1 MQRIQKFENLGC
13 KTLEERSSDYL
24 PTDHH
29 ADDDDDDDDAAVA
42 RKKATELLNRV
53 EGITAAD
60 YPNQVLLLDFFIDE
74 LTAAVNKS
82 DDGEMLRIAESW
94 LSNSNNYK
102 EDEESEM
109 MMKMEMKGFRSWNV
123 GNFEEETRELGRK
136 LEIMVLNDLI
146 DEILSDL
153 ISIK

>member
-1 MQRIQKFENLGC
+1 MQRIQKFENLGF

-29 ADDDDDDDDAAVA
+29 ADDDDDAAVA

-74 LTAAVNKS
+74 LIAAVNKS

-94 LSNSNNYK
+94 FSNSNNYK
-102 EDEESEM
+102 EDEGSEM